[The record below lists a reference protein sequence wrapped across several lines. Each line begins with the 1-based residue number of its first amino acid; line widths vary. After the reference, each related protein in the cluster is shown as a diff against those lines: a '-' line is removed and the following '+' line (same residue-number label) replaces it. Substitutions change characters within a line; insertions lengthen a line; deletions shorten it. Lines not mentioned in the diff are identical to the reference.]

1 MAALAV
7 QVQGAGDREG
17 AAMKYVLIC
26 GVALGAILLFLLAAA
41 SGNTALFSRHYA
53 LLLGLNAALA
63 AALLVLIGY
72 QLWVLTAKLRARVF
86 GSRLTL
92 RFLLMFLPMV
102 IVPGGLVYVVSLQFL
117 AKSIESWFDVR
128 VDNALEGGLNLGR
141 TALDLHL
148 SELHDKARRMAL
160 ELSDRTPAQQV
171 VLLNR
176 LREQAGVDD
185 ALLLSSG
192 GGVIA
197 SASKGVGKLLP
208 DLPNTIIQRQ
218 ARQGRGYAALESA
231 PDKGLSLRVLV
242 PVAALS
248 IAEDERLLQLLQ
260 PVPPTLARDA
270 EAVQEVYRDYKEL
283 SLSRQGLKEIYIL
296 TLTLTLLLTLFSAT
310 ALAFL
315 LSSRLSEP
323 LALLAA
329 GTQAVAR
336 GDYSGRAQVT
346 SSDELGILTQSFNS
360 MTEQLDDARSVAES
374 HRAELETAKAYLEN
388 ILANL
393 SAGVLVFDEQLRLG
407 TVNHGAGAILQETF
421 EGLKGSALSD
431 WPRLQPL
438 ARTIVQGFR
447 QHDTDTWQQQMELAE
462 RTLLVRGSTLPRA
475 SGGGY
480 VVVFDD
486 VTKLVQAQR
495 ASAWGEVA
503 RRLAHEIKNPLTPIQ
518 LSAERLQAKLA
529 NKLASEDAA
538 TLNRAA
544 ETIINQVTAMKGMVD
559 DFAEY
564 ARTPAPNLQ
573 PLDLNALVREV
584 LGLYEHA
591 GALVQPT
598 LQAGLPR
605 VTGDPTQLRQV
616 MHNLLQNAQDALA
629 GSAGPRIEVETE
641 RAGNFACLR
650 ISDNGCGFP
659 EAIMTRVFEP
669 YVTTKLRG
677 TGLGLAI
684 VKKIIDEHNGAVR
697 VENLPGRGASV
708 SIMLPLQRESAKA
721 A

>member
-7 QVQGAGDREG
+7 QGQGTGDGES
-17 AAMKYVLIC
+17 AAMKYVLIS

-63 AALLVLIGY
+63 AALLALIGY

-102 IVPGGLVYVVSLQFL
+102 IVPGGLVYVVSLQFM

-141 TALDLHL
+141 TALDLL
-148 SELHDKARRMAL
+148 LTELHDKARRMAL
-160 ELSDRTPAQQV
+160 ELSDKTPAQQI

-176 LREQAGVDD
+176 LRDQAGVDD

-192 GGVIA
+192 GKVIA

-208 DLPNTIIQRQ
+208 DLPNGAIQRQ
-218 ARQGRGYAALESA
+218 ARQNRGYSALEGA
-231 PDKGLSLRVLV
+231 PDRRLSLRVLV
-242 PVAALS
+242 PVATFS

-270 EAVQEVYRDYKEL
+270 EAVQGVYRDYKEL

-336 GDYSGRAQVT
+336 GDYSRRAQVT

-374 HRAELETAKAYLEN
+374 RRAELETAKAYLEN

-393 SAGVLVFDEQLRLG
+393 SAGVLVLDEQLRLG
-407 TVNHGAGAILQETF
+407 TVNHGASAILQETF
-421 EGLKGSALSD
+421 EGLKGQALAD

-438 ARTIVQGFR
+438 ARAIVEGFK
-447 QHDTDTWQQQMELAE
+447 QQDTDTWQQQLELAE
-462 RTLLVRGSTLPRA
+462 RTLLARGSVLPRA

-486 VTKLVQAQR
+486 VTQLIQAQR
-495 ASAWGEVA
+495 ATAWAEVA

-529 NKLASEDAA
+529 TKLAPEDAA
-538 TLNRAA
+538 TLNRAT
-544 ETIINQVTAMKGMVD
+544 ETIINQVAAMKGMVD
-559 DFAEY
+559 DFGEY

-573 PLDLNALVREV
+573 ALDLNALVREV
-584 LGLYEHA
+584 LGLYEHT
-591 GALVQPT
+591 ALVRFT
-598 LQAGLPR
+598 LQEGLSR
-605 VTGDPTQLRQV
+605 VNGDPMQLRQV
-616 MHNLLQNAQDALA
+616 IHNLLQNAQDALA

-641 RAGNFACLR
+641 RAGNFVCLR
-650 ISDNGCGFP
+650 VSDNGCGFP

-669 YVTTKLRG
+669 YVTTKPRG

-684 VKKIIDEHNGAVR
+684 VKKIIDEHKGAIR

-708 SIMLPLQRESAKA
+708 SITLPLQRESAKA

>member
-1 MAALAV
+1 
-7 QVQGAGDREG
+7 
-17 AAMKYVLIC
+17 MKYVLIF
-26 GVALGAILLFLLAAA
+26 GVTLGAILLFLLAAA

-63 AALLVLIGY
+63 AALLALIGY
-72 QLWVLTAKLRARVF
+72 QLWVLTAKLRTRVF

-102 IVPGGLVYVVSLQFL
+102 IVPGGLVYVVSLQFM

-141 TALDLHL
+141 TALDLL
-148 SELHDKARRMAL
+148 LTEVRDKARRMAL
-160 ELSDRTPAQQV
+160 DLSDKTPAQQV

-176 LREQAGVDD
+176 LREQAGVED

-192 GGVIA
+192 GKVIA
-197 SASKGVGKLLP
+197 SANKGVGRLLP
-208 DLPNTIIQRQ
+208 DLPSTAIQRQ
-218 ARQGRGYAALESA
+218 AQQSRGYAALEGA

-242 PVAALS
+242 PVAALT

-315 LSSRLSEP
+315 LSARLSEP

-336 GDYSGRAQVT
+336 GDYSRRAQVT

-360 MTEQLDDARSVAES
+360 MTEQLDDARGVAES
-374 HRAELETAKAYLEN
+374 RRAELETATAYLES

-393 SAGVLVFDEQLRLG
+393 SAGVLVFDDQLRLG
-407 TVNHGAGAILQETF
+407 TANHGAGAILQEAF
-421 EGLKGSALSD
+421 DDLKGHVLSD

-438 ARTIVQGFR
+438 AQAIAEGFS
-447 QHDTDTWQQQMELAE
+447 QHGAHTWQQQLELAE
-462 RTLLVRGSTLPRA
+462 RILLVRGSVLPRA

-480 VVVFDD
+480 VIVFDD
-486 VTKLVQAQR
+486 VTALIQAQR
-495 ASAWGEVA
+495 ATAWGEVA

-529 NKLASEDAA
+529 NRLAPEDAA
-538 TLNRAA
+538 ALNRAT
-544 ETIINQVTAMKGMVD
+544 ETIINQVAAMKGMVD
-559 DFAEY
+559 DFGEY
-564 ARTPAPNLQ
+564 ARTPPPDLQ
-573 PLDLNALVREV
+573 PLDLNALVGEV

-591 GALVQPT
+591 GALAPPA
-598 LQAGLPR
+598 LQAGLPP
-605 VTGDPTQLRQV
+605 VMGDPTQLRQV
-616 MHNLLQNAQDALA
+616 IHNLLQNAQDALA
-629 GSAGPRIEVETE
+629 GSAGPRIEVATE
-641 RAGNFACLR
+641 RAGNQACLR

-659 EAIMTRVFEP
+659 EAIMMRVFEP
-669 YVTTKLRG
+669 YVTTKPRG

-697 VENLPGRGASV
+697 VENLAGRGASV
-708 SIMLPLQRESAKA
+708 SILLPLQRESAKA

>member
-1 MAALAV
+1 
-7 QVQGAGDREG
+7 
-17 AAMKYVLIC
+17 MKYVLIFS
-26 GVALGAILLFLLAAA
+26 VALGAILLFLLAAA

-63 AALLVLIGY
+63 AALLALIGY

-102 IVPGGLVYVVSLQFL
+102 IVPGGLVYVVSLQFM

-128 VDNALEGGLNLGR
+128 VDNALEGGLSLGR
-141 TALDLHL
+141 TALDLL
-148 SELHDKARRMAL
+148 LTELRDKAGRMAL
-160 ELSDRTPAQQV
+160 ELSDKTPAQQV
-171 VLLNR
+171 VLLNQ
-176 LREQAGVDD
+176 LRDQAGVDD

-192 GGVIA
+192 GNVIA
-197 SASKGVGKLLP
+197 SASKGMGKLLP
-208 DLPNTIIQRQ
+208 DLPNTAIQRQ
-218 ARQGRGYAALESA
+218 ARQSRGYSALEGA

-336 GDYSGRAQVT
+336 GDYSRRAQVT

-407 TVNHGAGAILQETF
+407 TVNHGASAILQETF
-421 EGLKGSALSD
+421 EALKGRALSD

-438 ARTIVQGFR
+438 ARAIVEGFK
-447 QHDTDTWQQQMELAE
+447 QHDSDTWQQQLELAE
-462 RTLLVRGSTLPRA
+462 RTLLVRGSVLPRA

-486 VTKLVQAQR
+486 VTKLIQAQR
-495 ASAWGEVA
+495 ATAWGEVA

-529 NKLASEDAA
+529 NKLVPEDAA
-538 TLNRAA
+538 TLSRAT

-559 DFAEY
+559 DFGEY
-564 ARTPAPNLQ
+564 ARTPAPDLQ

-591 GALVQPT
+591 GALVRPS

-616 MHNLLQNAQDALA
+616 IHNLLQNAQDALA
-629 GSAGPRIEVETE
+629 GSTGPRIEVETE

-669 YVTTKLRG
+669 YVTTKPRG

-684 VKKIIDEHNGAVR
+684 VKKIIDEHNGAVS

-708 SIMLPLQRESAKA
+708 SITLPLQRESVKA

>member
-1 MAALAV
+1 
-7 QVQGAGDREG
+7 
-17 AAMKYVLIC
+17 MKYVLIC
-26 GVALGAILLFLLAAA
+26 SVVLGAILLFMLAAA

-63 AALLVLIGY
+63 AALLALIGY
-72 QLWVLTAKLRARVF
+72 QLWVLTTKLRTRVF

-102 IVPGGLVYVVSLQFL
+102 IVPGGLVYVVSLQFM

-141 TALDLHL
+141 TALDLL
-148 SELHDKARRMAL
+148 LTELNDKARRMAL
-160 ELSDRTPAQQV
+160 ELSDKSPAQQV

-176 LREQAGVDD
+176 LREQAGVED

-192 GGVIA
+192 GKVIA
-197 SASKGVGKLLP
+197 SASKGMGNLLP
-208 DLPNTIIQRQ
+208 DLPSAAIQRQ
-218 ARQGRGYAALESA
+218 TRQSRSYSALESS
-231 PDKGLSLRVLV
+231 PDKGLRLRVLV
-242 PVAALS
+242 PVAPLS

-260 PVPPTLARDA
+260 PVPRTLARDA
-270 EAVQEVYRDYKEL
+270 EAVQDVYRGYKEL

-315 LSSRLSEP
+315 LSARLSEP

-336 GDYSGRAQVT
+336 GDYSRRAQVT
-346 SSDELGILTQSFNS
+346 SSDELGILTESFNS
-360 MTEQLDDARSVAES
+360 MTEQLDDARGVAES
-374 HRAELETAKAYLEN
+374 RRAELETAKAYLEN

-407 TVNHGAGAILQETF
+407 TVNHGASAILQEAF
-421 EGLKGSALSD
+421 EGLKGQALAD

-438 ARTIVQGFR
+438 ARAIVEGFE
-447 QHDTDTWQQQMELAE
+447 QHGADTWQRQLELGE
-462 RTLLVRGSTLPRA
+462 RTLLVRGSVLPRA
-475 SGGGY
+475 SGGGC

-495 ASAWGEVA
+495 ATAWAEVA

-529 NKLASEDAA
+529 TKLAPEDAA
-538 TLNRAA
+538 TLDRAT
-544 ETIINQVTAMKGMVD
+544 ETIINQVAAMKGMVD
-559 DFAEY
+559 DFGEY

-584 LGLYEHA
+584 LGLYENSDA
-591 GALVQPT
+591 PVRPK
-598 LQAGLPR
+598 LQAALPQ
-605 VTGDPTQLRQV
+605 VMGDPTQLRQV
-616 MHNLLQNAQDALA
+616 IHNLLRNAQDALA
-629 GSAGPRIEVETE
+629 GRVDARIEVETE
-641 RAGNFACLR
+641 RAANQACLR

-669 YVTTKLRG
+669 YVTTKPRG

-697 VENLPGRGASV
+697 VENLPAGGASV
-708 SIMLPLQRESAKA
+708 SVTLPLRRESAKA

>member
-1 MAALAV
+1 
-7 QVQGAGDREG
+7 
-17 AAMKYVLIC
+17 MKYALVTSVLL
-26 GVALGAILLFLLAAA
+26 GVILLFLLAAA
-41 SGNTALFSRHYA
+41 SGNTALFSHHYA

-63 AALLVLIGY
+63 LAVLGLVGY
-72 QLWVLTAKLRARVF
+72 QLWVLTSKLRARVF

-102 IVPGGLVYVVSLQFL
+102 IVPGGLVYLVSLQFM

-141 TALDLHL
+141 TALDLL
-148 SELHDKARRMAL
+148 LTELNDKARRMAL
-160 ELSDRTPAQQV
+160 ELSDKTPAQQV
-171 VLLNR
+171 VLLDR

-192 GGVIA
+192 GNVIA
-197 SASKGVGKLLP
+197 SARKGVGKLLP
-208 DLPNTIIQRQ
+208 ALPSSMIQRQ
-218 ARQGRGYAALESA
+218 ARQSRSYSALEGA

-248 IAEDERLLQLLQ
+248 ITEDERLLQLLQ
-260 PVPPTLARDA
+260 RVPPTLTRDA

-315 LSSRLSEP
+315 LSARLSEP

-336 GDYSGRAQVT
+336 GDYSRRAQVT

-360 MTEQLDDARSVAES
+360 MTEQLDDARSAAES

-393 SAGVLVFDEQLRLG
+393 SAGVLVLDEQLRLV

-421 EGLKGSALSD
+421 DGLKGCVLAD
-431 WPRLQPL
+431 WPRLQSL
-438 ARTIVQGFR
+438 ARAIVEGFKR
-447 QHDTDTWQQQMELAE
+447 HDTATWQQQLELAE
-462 RTLLVRGSTLPRA
+462 RMLLVRGSVLPRA

-486 VTKLVQAQR
+486 VTTLVQAQR
-495 ASAWGEVA
+495 ATAWGEVA

-529 NKLASEDAA
+529 SKLAPEDAA
-538 TLNRAA
+538 ALKRAT
-544 ETIINQVTAMKGMVD
+544 ETIINQVAAMKGMVD
-559 DFAEY
+559 DFGEY
-564 ARTPAPNLQ
+564 ARTPAPSLQ

-584 LGLYEHA
+584 LDLYEHA
-591 GALVQPT
+591 GAPLRPA
-598 LQAGLPR
+598 LQAGLPQ
-605 VTGDPTQLRQV
+605 VVGDPTQLRQV
-616 MHNLLQNAQDALA
+616 MHNLLQNAQDALVGRA
-629 GSAGPRIEVETE
+629 DPQIEVETE
-641 RAGNFACLR
+641 RAGNQACLR

-659 EAIMTRVFEP
+659 EAIMVRVFEP
-669 YVTTKLRG
+669 YVTTKPKG

-684 VKKIIDEHNGAVR
+684 VKKIIDEHNGAIR
-697 VENLPGRGASV
+697 VENLPGHGARV
-708 SIMLPLQRESAKA
+708 SILLPLLPESGRTS
-721 A
+721 

>member
-1 MAALAV
+1 
-7 QVQGAGDREG
+7 
-17 AAMKYVLIC
+17 MKYALIFSVL
-26 GVALGAILLFLLAAA
+26 LGAVLLFLLAAA

-63 AALLVLIGY
+63 LAVLTLVGY
-72 QLWVLTAKLRARVF
+72 QLWVLTSKLRARVF

-102 IVPGGLVYVVSLQFL
+102 IVPGGLVYVVSLQFM

-141 TALDLHL
+141 TAL
-148 SELHDKARRMAL
+148 ELLLTELKDKAGRISL
-160 ELSDRTPAQQV
+160 ELSDKPSAQQV
-171 VLLNR
+171 VLLDR
-176 LREQAGVDD
+176 LREQAGVDE

-192 GGVIA
+192 GNVLA
-197 SASKGVGKLLP
+197 SASKHMGKLLP
-208 DLPNTIIQRQ
+208 DLPNVIIQRQ
-218 ARQGRGYAALESA
+218 ARQNRGYAALEGA
-231 PDKGLSLRVLV
+231 PDRGLTLRVLV

-260 PVPPTLARDA
+260 QVPPTLARDA
-270 EAVQEVYRDYKEL
+270 EAVQDVYRDYKEL

-315 LSSRLSEP
+315 LSARLSEP

-336 GDYSGRAQVT
+336 GDYSRRAEIT

-360 MTEQLDDARSVAES
+360 MTEQLDDAHRAAES

-393 SAGVLVFDEQLRLG
+393 SAGVLVLDEQLRLG
-407 TVNHGAGAILQETF
+407 IVNHGACTILQETF
-421 EGLKGSALSD
+421 DELKGRALAD

-438 ARTIVQGFR
+438 ARAAIDGFKR
-447 QHDTDTWQQQMELAE
+447 HGADTWQQQLELAE
-462 RTLLVRGSTLPRA
+462 RMLLVRGSVLPRA

-495 ASAWGEVA
+495 ATAWGEVA

-529 NKLASEDAA
+529 NKLAAEDAA
-538 TLNRAA
+538 TLNRATS
-544 ETIINQVTAMKGMVD
+544 TIINQVAAMKSMVD
-559 DFAEY
+559 DFGEY
-564 ARTPAPNLQ
+564 ARTPAPDLQ

-584 LGLYEHA
+584 LDLYEHA
-591 GALVQPT
+591 GVAVRPK
-598 LQAGLPR
+598 LQAGLPQMI
-605 VTGDPTQLRQV
+605 GDATQLRQV
-616 MHNLLQNAQDALA
+616 IHNLLQNAQDALA
-629 GSAGPRIEVETE
+629 GGADARIEIETE
-641 RAGNFACLR
+641 CLGNQVWLR

-659 EAIMTRVFEP
+659 EAIMARAFEP
-669 YVTTKLRG
+669 YVTTKPKG

-684 VKKIIDEHNGAVR
+684 VKKIVDEHLGAIK
-697 VENLPGRGASV
+697 VENLPGGGAKV
-708 SIMLPLQRESAKA
+708 SISLPLHGETSRSS
-721 A
+721 

>member
-1 MAALAV
+1 
-7 QVQGAGDREG
+7 
-17 AAMKYVLIC
+17 MKYVLIFS
-26 GVALGAILLFLLAAA
+26 VALGAILLFLLAAA
-41 SGNTALFSRHYA
+41 SGNTELFSHNYA
-53 LLLGLNAALA
+53 LLLGLNVALA
-63 AALLVLIGY
+63 AALLALIGY
-72 QLWVLTAKLRARVF
+72 QLWVLTSKLRKRVF

-92 RFLLMFLPMV
+92 RFVLMFLPMV
-102 IVPGGLVYVVSLQFL
+102 IVPGGLVYVVSVQFM

-141 TALDLHL
+141 TALDMLL
-148 SELHDKARRMAL
+148 TELHDKAERMAL
-160 ELSDRTPAQQV
+160 ALSDKTAAQQV
-171 VLLNR
+171 VLLDQ
-176 LREQAGVDD
+176 LREQAGVDN

-192 GGVIA
+192 GDVIA
-197 SASKGVGKLLP
+197 SASKGVGNLLP
-208 DLPNTIIQRQ
+208 YMPSAIIQRQ
-218 ARQGRGYAALESA
+218 ARQARSYSAIESE
-231 PDKGLSLRVLV
+231 PDKSLSLRVLV

-248 IAEDERLLQLLQ
+248 IAEDERLLQLVQ
-260 PVPPTLARDA
+260 PVPPALAHDA

-336 GDYSGRAQVT
+336 GDYSRRAQVT

-360 MTEQLDDARSVAES
+360 MTEQLDDARTAAES

-393 SAGVLVFDEQLRLG
+393 SAGVLVLDEQLRLG

-421 EGLKGSALSD
+421 EDLKGRSLAD

-438 ARTIVQGFR
+438 AHAIVEGFKR
-447 QHDTDTWQQQMELAE
+447 HGADTWQQQLELAE
-462 RTLLVRGSTLPRA
+462 RTLLVRGSVLPRA

-480 VVVFDD
+480 VIVFDD
-486 VTKLVQAQR
+486 VTKLIEAQR
-495 ASAWGEVA
+495 ATAWGEVA

-518 LSAERLQAKLA
+518 LSAERLLAKLE
-529 NKLASEDAA
+529 NKLAPEDAA

-544 ETIINQVTAMKGMVD
+544 ATIVNQVAAMKGMVD
-559 DFAEY
+559 DFGEY
-564 ARTPAPNLQ
+564 ARTPAPQLQ
-573 PLDLNALVREV
+573 ALDLNALVAEV
-584 LGLYEHA
+584 LGLYEHT
-591 GALVQPT
+591 GALVQT
-598 LQAGLPR
+598 VLQAGLPQVR
-605 VTGDPTQLRQV
+605 GDPTQLRQV
-616 MHNLLQNAQDALA
+616 IHNLLQNAQDALA
-629 GSAGPRIEVETE
+629 GSAGPRIEVVTE
-641 RAGNFACLR
+641 RAGNRACLR

-659 EAIMTRVFEP
+659 AAIMARVFDP
-669 YVTTKLRG
+669 YVTTKPRG

-684 VKKIIDEHNGAVR
+684 VKKIIEEHNGAVS
-697 VENLPGRGASV
+697 VENLPRHGASV
-708 SIMLPLQRESAKA
+708 SITLPLQADSTRTS
-721 A
+721 

>member
-1 MAALAV
+1 
-7 QVQGAGDREG
+7 
-17 AAMKYVLIC
+17 MKYALVTSVLL
-26 GVALGAILLFLLAAA
+26 GVILLFLLAAA
-41 SGNTALFSRHYA
+41 SGNTALFSHHYA

-63 AALLVLIGY
+63 LAVLGLVGY
-72 QLWVLTAKLRARVF
+72 QLWVLTSKLRARVF

-102 IVPGGLVYVVSLQFL
+102 IVPGGLVYVVSLQFM

-141 TALDLHL
+141 TALDLL
-148 SELHDKARRMAL
+148 LTELNDKARRMAL
-160 ELSDRTPAQQV
+160 ELSDKTPAQQV
-171 VLLNR
+171 VLLDR

-192 GGVIA
+192 GNVIA
-197 SASKGVGKLLP
+197 SARKGVGKLLP
-208 DLPNTIIQRQ
+208 ALPSSMIQRQ
-218 ARQGRGYAALESA
+218 ARQSRSYAALEGA

-248 IAEDERLLQLLQ
+248 ITEDERLLQLLQ
-260 PVPPTLARDA
+260 RVPPTLTRDA

-315 LSSRLSEP
+315 LSARLSEP

-336 GDYSGRAQVT
+336 GDYSRRAQVT

-360 MTEQLDDARSVAES
+360 MTEQLDDARSAAES

-393 SAGVLVFDEQLRLG
+393 SAGVLVLDEQLRLV

-421 EGLKGSALSD
+421 DGLKGCVLAD
-431 WPRLQPL
+431 WPRLQSL
-438 ARTIVQGFR
+438 ARAIVEGFKR
-447 QHDTDTWQQQMELAE
+447 HDTATWQQQLELAE
-462 RTLLVRGSTLPRA
+462 RMLLVRGSVLPRA

-486 VTKLVQAQR
+486 VTTLVQAQR
-495 ASAWGEVA
+495 ATAWGEVA

-529 NKLASEDAA
+529 SKLAPEDAA
-538 TLNRAA
+538 ALKRAT
-544 ETIINQVTAMKGMVD
+544 ETIINQVAAMKGMVD
-559 DFAEY
+559 DFGEY
-564 ARTPAPNLQ
+564 ARTPAPSLQ

-584 LGLYEHA
+584 LDLYEHA
-591 GALVQPT
+591 GAPLRPA
-598 LQAGLPR
+598 LQAGLPQ
-605 VTGDPTQLRQV
+605 VVGDPTQLRQV
-616 MHNLLQNAQDALA
+616 MHNLLQNAQDALVGRA
-629 GSAGPRIEVETE
+629 DPHIEVETE
-641 RAGNFACLR
+641 RAGNQACLR

-659 EAIMTRVFEP
+659 EAIMVRVFEP
-669 YVTTKLRG
+669 YVTTKPKG

-684 VKKIIDEHNGAVR
+684 VKKIIDEHNGTIR
-697 VENLPGRGASV
+697 VENLPGHGARV
-708 SIMLPLQRESAKA
+708 SILLPLLPESGRTS
-721 A
+721 

>member
-1 MAALAV
+1 
-7 QVQGAGDREG
+7 
-17 AAMKYVLIC
+17 MKYVL
-26 GVALGAILLFLLAAA
+26 VFSVLLGAILLFLLAAA
-41 SGNTALFSRHYA
+41 SGNTALFSHDYA
-53 LLLGLNAALA
+53 LLLGLNSALA
-63 AALLVLIGY
+63 LAVLALVGY

-102 IVPGGLVYVVSLQFL
+102 IVPGGLVYVVSLQFM

-128 VDNALEGGLNLGR
+128 VDKALEGGLNLGR
-141 TALDLHL
+141 TALDLL
-148 SELHDKARRMAL
+148 LTDLNSKAHRMAL
-160 ELSDRTPAQQV
+160 ELSDRPPAQQV
-171 VLLNR
+171 VLLDR

-192 GGVIA
+192 GNVIA
-197 SASKGVGKLLP
+197 SAHKGVGKLLP
-208 DLPNTIIQRQ
+208 DLPNTLIQRQ
-218 ARQGRGYAALESA
+218 ARQNRGYAALEST
-231 PDKGLSLRVLV
+231 PDKEDLSLRVLV

-260 PVPPTLARDA
+260 RVPPTLARDA
-270 EAVQEVYRDYKEL
+270 EAVQDVYRDYKQL

-315 LSSRLSEP
+315 LSARLSEP

-336 GDYSGRAQVT
+336 GDYSRRAQVT

-360 MTEQLDDARSVAES
+360 MTEQLDDARSAAES

-388 ILANL
+388 ILGNL
-393 SAGVLVFDEQLRLG
+393 SAGVLVLDEQLRLG
-407 TVNHGAGAILQETF
+407 TVNHGASAILQETF
-421 EGLKGSALSD
+421 DGLKGRSLAD

-438 ARTIVQGFR
+438 ARAIVEGFER
-447 QHDTDTWQQQMELAE
+447 HGADTWQQQLELAE
-462 RTLLVRGSTLPRA
+462 RMLLVRGSVLPRA

-495 ASAWGEVA
+495 ATAWAEVA

-518 LSAERLQAKLA
+518 LSAERLQAKLE
-529 NKLASEDAA
+529 NKLAPEDSA
-538 TLNRAA
+538 TLNRATA
-544 ETIINQVTAMKGMVD
+544 TIINQVAAMKGMVD
-559 DFAEY
+559 DFGEY
-564 ARTPAPNLQ
+564 ARMPAPSLQ

-584 LGLYEHA
+584 LDLYEHA
-591 GALVQPT
+591 GALAKPS
-598 LQAGLPR
+598 LQAGLPK
-605 VTGDPTQLRQV
+605 VMGDPTRLRQV
-616 MHNLLQNAQDALA
+616 IHNLLQNAQDALA
-629 GSAGPRIEVETE
+629 GNAGARIEVETE
-641 RAGNFACLR
+641 RAGNQACLR

-659 EAIMTRVFEP
+659 ETIMARVFEP
-669 YVTTKLRG
+669 YVTTKTKG

-697 VENLPGRGASV
+697 VENLPGSGARV
-708 SIMLPLQRESAKA
+708 SITLPLQLESMRAS
-721 A
+721 

>member
-1 MAALAV
+1 
-7 QVQGAGDREG
+7 
-17 AAMKYVLIC
+17 MKYVLIFS
-26 GVALGAILLFLLAAA
+26 VALGAILLFLLAAA
-41 SGNTALFSRHYA
+41 SGNTELFSRNYA

-63 AALLVLIGY
+63 AALLALIGY
-72 QLWVLTAKLRARVF
+72 QLWVLTSKLRKRVF

-102 IVPGGLVYVVSLQFL
+102 IVPGGLVYVVSVQFM

-141 TALDLHL
+141 TALDMLL
-148 SELHDKARRMAL
+148 TELHDKAVRMAL
-160 ELSDRTPAQQV
+160 ALSDKTAAQQV
-171 VLLNR
+171 VLLDQ

-192 GGVIA
+192 GNVIA
-197 SASKGVGKLLP
+197 SASKGVGKF
-208 DLPNTIIQRQ
+208 LPNMPNAIIQRQ
-218 ARQGRGYAALESA
+218 ARQARSYSAIESE
-231 PDKGLSLRVLV
+231 PDKSLSLRVLV

-248 IAEDERLLQLLQ
+248 IAEDERLLQLVQ
-260 PVPPTLARDA
+260 PVPPALAHDA

-336 GDYSGRAQVT
+336 GDYSRRAQVT

-360 MTEQLDDARSVAES
+360 MTEQLDDARTAAES

-393 SAGVLVFDEQLRLG
+393 SAGVLVLDEQLRLG

-421 EGLKGSALSD
+421 EDLKGRSLAD

-438 ARTIVQGFR
+438 AHAIVEGFKR
-447 QHDTDTWQQQMELAE
+447 HGADTWQQQLELAA
-462 RTLLVRGSTLPRA
+462 RTLLVRGSVLPRA

-486 VTKLVQAQR
+486 VTKLIEAQR
-495 ASAWGEVA
+495 ATAWGEVA

-518 LSAERLQAKLA
+518 LSAERLLAKLE
-529 NKLASEDAA
+529 NKLAPEDAA

-544 ETIINQVTAMKGMVD
+544 ATIVNQVAAMKGMVD
-559 DFAEY
+559 DFGEY
-564 ARTPAPNLQ
+564 ARTPAPQLQ
-573 PLDLNALVREV
+573 ALDLNALVVEV
-584 LGLYEHA
+584 LGLYEHT
-591 GALVQPT
+591 GALVQT
-598 LQAGLPR
+598 VLQAGLPQVR
-605 VTGDPTQLRQV
+605 GDPTQLRQV
-616 MHNLLQNAQDALA
+616 IHNLLQNAQDALA
-629 GSAGPRIEVETE
+629 GSAGPRIEVVTE
-641 RAGNFACLR
+641 RAGNRACLK

-659 EAIMTRVFEP
+659 AAIMARVFDP
-669 YVTTKLRG
+669 YVTTKPRG

-684 VKKIIDEHNGAVR
+684 VKKIIEEHNGAVS
-697 VENLPGRGASV
+697 VENLPGHGASV
-708 SIMLPLQRESAKA
+708 SITLPLQAESTRTS
-721 A
+721 